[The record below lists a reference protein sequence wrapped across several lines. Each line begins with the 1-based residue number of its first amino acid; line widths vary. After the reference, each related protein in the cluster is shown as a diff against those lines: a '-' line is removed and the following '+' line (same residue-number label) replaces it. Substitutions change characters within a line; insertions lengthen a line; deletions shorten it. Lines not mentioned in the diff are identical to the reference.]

1 MPTPQ
6 RQVAVITLGVGDLA
20 RSRRFYHEGFGW
32 EPTFGNDEIVFYQM
46 NGCVLATWLASALAA
61 DMRRP
66 TLSLGLGG
74 AFALAHNV
82 ATQGEV
88 QPLLDRLARSGPAAP
103 CCGRATRRRTAGS
116 AATSPTRTGTPGR
129 SRGTRRGRSARKA
142 T

>member
-20 RSRRFYHEGFGW
+20 RSRRFYGEGFGW
-32 EPTFGNDEIVFYQM
+32 EPAFENDEIVFYQM
-46 NGCVLATWLASALAA
+46 NGWSSALGSRPALAA

-66 TLSLGLGG
+66 TPSPGGGG
-74 AFALAHNV
+74 AIALAHNV
-82 ATQGEV
+82 AAQGEV
-88 QPLLDRLARSGPAAP
+88 QPLLDRLARPAAP

-116 AATSPTRTGTPGR
+116 AAMSPTRTGTPGR